1 MNSIGDSLIIIEGHI
16 SNIIVKKYL
25 FHCFV
30 LSPPQSIIFERL
42 KKRGYSEDK
51 IRENMD
57 AHILKE
63 CYYDALEN
71 YGKNNITEIFEIDAE
86 KIKAH
91 IKNSIL

>member
-1 MNSIGDSLIIIEGHI
+1 
-16 SNIIVKKYL
+16 
-25 FHCFV
+25 
-30 LSPPQSIIFERL
+30 
-42 KKRGYSEDK
+42 
-51 IRENMD
+51 MD

-71 YGKNNITEIFEIDAE
+71 YGKNNITEIFEIDIE